1 MTGCPVKDWRTDC
14 CYSAFNDHMMHGGPG
29 SAHQVDLQEQKVT
42 THVSPNLSKL
52 VRNCALP
59 QTFIL

>member
-14 CYSAFNDHMMHGGPG
+14 CYSAFNDQMMHGGPG

-42 THVSPNLSKL
+42 TRFSKFKQ
-52 VRNCALP
+52 VGS
-59 QTFIL
+59 